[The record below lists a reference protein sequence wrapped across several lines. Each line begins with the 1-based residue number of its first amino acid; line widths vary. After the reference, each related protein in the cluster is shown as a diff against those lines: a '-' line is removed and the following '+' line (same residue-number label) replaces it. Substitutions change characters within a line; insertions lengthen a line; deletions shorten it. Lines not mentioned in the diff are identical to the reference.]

1 MLKQIT
7 NSRILTEEGW
17 LVGGSI
23 VIENGKIIEVLN
35 SELPLEGA
43 EIIDAKGCDVVPGG
57 IELHIHG
64 GGGRDFM
71 EGTEEAFRTAV
82 AAHMHYGTTAIYPT
96 LSSSTREWIDAAIE
110 TCEKLMAEPGSPIM
124 GLHLEGPY
132 FNLSKAGAQMPDIIR
147 NPDPKEY
154 EDILSKTQCIKR
166 WDAAPELPGAKEFFE
181 SCIKHGVTPAIAHTD
196 GEWEDVKMAYDAG
209 VRLAT
214 HFTNAMSA
222 LKKDREFKKAG
233 VVESVYALDD
243 FNVEVINDGIHVPP
257 VVIKQIYNA
266 KGNGHMCFITD
277 SLACSASTADTNFDP
292 RVIIEDGV
300 CKLADRS
307 ALAGSISTMDRLVRT
322 AVQQAG
328 ISMEAACRM
337 ISEMPARF
345 MGIDDHKGFIKKG
358 YDADIIMFDKNIELK
373 FVMQNGD
380 VKRCDL

>member
-243 FNVEVINDGIHVPP
+243 FNVEVISDGIHVPP

-277 SLACSASTADTNFDP
+277 S
-292 RVIIEDGV
+292 
-300 CKLADRS
+300 
-307 ALAGSISTMDRLVRT
+307 
-322 AVQQAG
+322 
-328 ISMEAACRM
+328 
-337 ISEMPARF
+337 
-345 MGIDDHKGFIKKG
+345 
-358 YDADIIMFDKNIELK
+358 
-373 FVMQNGD
+373 
-380 VKRCDL
+380 

>member
-7 NSRILTEEGW
+7 NGRILVEDGW
-17 LVGGSI
+17 LTGGSV
-23 VIENGKIIEVLN
+23 VIEDGKIIEVLN
-35 SELPLEGA
+35 SELPLSGA
-43 EIIDAKGCDVVPGG
+43 EIIDAKGCDIVPGG

-71 EGTEEAFRTAV
+71 EGTEDAFRTAV
-82 AAHMHYGTTAIYPT
+82 EAHMHYGTTAIYPT
-96 LSSSTREWIDAAIE
+96 LSSSTREWIDAAIS

-181 SCIKHGVTPAIAHTD
+181 CCVKHGVTPAIAHTD

-243 FNVEVINDGIHVPP
+243 FNVEVISDGIHVPP

-277 SLACSASTADTNFDP
+277 SLACSASNADTNFDP

-328 ISMEAACRM
+328 ISLEASCRM

-345 MGIDDHKGFIKKG
+345 MGIDNRKGFIKKG
-358 YDADIIMFDKNIELK
+358 YDADLIMFDSEIELK
-373 FVMQNGD
+373 FVMQNGEI
-380 VKRCDL
+380 KRNEL